1 MGPSQRMY
9 HLRGAASDQKAD
21 EKELVERAAG
31 DLFLKVT
38 SPECQRDF
46 QVLNCGPSSEFLHIA
61 YHYLISSVFSLAWKN
76 ICLTT
81 GAGSRGVFAEGGSV
95 SSLS

>member
-1 MGPSQRMY
+1 MMY
-9 HLRGAASDQKAD
+9 HFRGAASDQKAD
-21 EKELVERAAG
+21 EKELEERAAG
-31 DLFLKVT
+31 DLFFFLRFT

-46 QVLNCGPSSEFLHIA
+46 QVLKICSPSSEFLRIA
-61 YHYLISSVFSLAWKN
+61 YHYLISSMFSLAWKN

-81 GAGSRGVFAEGGSV
+81 GAGSRGLFAEGGSV